1 MHMPNRQ
8 RVPTAPVNGN
18 SARLAADG
26 WDRTTG
32 HKHMVNNG
40 RIRQGQ
46 KRLSFDRWT
55 GVAKSAEP
63 FAVLSIRRHQP
74 KRG

>member
-46 KRLSFDRWT
+46 KRLSLDR
-55 GVAKSAEP
+55 
-63 FAVLSIRRHQP
+63 
-74 KRG
+74 